1 VENQAPQYA
10 LEGSVFVGGAI
21 IQWLRD
27 KLGIITAA
35 SESEALAASV
45 PDTGGVVLVPAFT
58 GLGAP
63 HWDPGARG
71 VLVGLTRDT
80 GPGHIARA
88 ALLSIACQCTE
99 VLRAMN
105 ADSGIPLREVRV
117 DGGAARNNLL
127 MQFQADL
134 LGVPVVRPENTE
146 TTALGAAY
154 LAGLKSG
161 IFADRE
167 AIAEKWKVERT
178 FEPQLPGAIVEER
191 MATWQRAVQ
200 RAKGWCD

>member
-1 VENQAPQYA
+1 MKTIGILGGMSWESTAVYYRLINQGIKSRLGGLHSARILINSLDFEDIAA
-10 LEGSVFVGGAI
+10 LQRSGDWDTAGAH
-21 IQWLRD
+21 L
-27 KLGIITAA
+27 
-35 SESEALAASV
+35 
-45 PDTGGVVLVPAFT
+45 
-58 GLGAP
+58 
-63 HWDPGARG
+63 
-71 VLVGLTRDT
+71 
-80 GPGHIARA
+80 ARA
-88 ALLSIACQCTE
+88 ALEGIAFQVAD
-99 VLRAMN
+99 VLTAMEK
-105 ADSGIPLREVRV
+105 DSEIRIDELRV
-117 DGGAARNNLL
+117 DGGACVNDLL